1 MNVLVLTVTA
11 GQGHNTCAKAV
22 VAALEKQGVHCQLI
36 DTVKYLNE
44 MTGDAFNKAYLNM
57 SKYVPQMW
65 GSLYR
70 GALKSSRS
78 ITEHASP
85 GIVPMVPKKFRNLI
99 NHSAPDAIVCT
110 HFVASLLLT
119 RLRSEGSV
127 RMPVVGINTDFSLHP
142 FWEGVDQDYLVLATD
157 SMDYRVLE
165 RGIPAE
171 KILPIGIPVHDKFR
185 GLPSRKECRA
195 ALNLAD
201 KPTLL
206 VMSGSMGFGS
216 LIDHVDELD
225 SLPFDFQMA
234 VICGN
239 NLALRERLYDKIE
252 AGAYSKYVRPL
263 GFIDNVEM
271 YMGAADIIC
280 TKPGGLSV
288 SETFCVAR
296 PMVLLDPIPG
306 LEELNAAFLVNNGL
320 AVQTGKNYLLQ
331 EAVYNLFT
339 NPRRMEAIEREQ
351 LYYSPCDA
359 AHKLAKFLME
369 KAETYRQSPEY
380 QPISQGDT
388 KRSWRQRLPFAK
400 GSVKVDSSKI
410 YVKRDKRRKANDL
423 EDKDRENE

>member
-22 VAALEKQGVHCQLI
+22 VTALEKQGVHCRLI

-44 MTGDAFNKAYLNM
+44 MTGDAFNRAYLSM

-70 GALKSSRS
+70 GALKNSRS
-78 ITEHASP
+78 ITERSSP

-99 NHSAPDAIVCT
+99 HDSAPDAIVCT

-119 RLRSEGSV
+119 RLRSEGEA

-157 SMDYRVLE
+157 SMDYMVLE
-165 RGIPAE
+165 RGISAE
-171 KILPIGIPVHDKFR
+171 KILPIGIPVHEKFR
-185 GLPSRKECRA
+185 GLPNRQDCRA

-225 SLPFDFQMA
+225 SLPLDFQMA

-239 NLALRERLYDKIE
+239 NQPLRERLYDKIE
-252 AGAYSKYVRPL
+252 AGAYSKYIRPL

-306 LEELNAAFLVNNGL
+306 LEELNAAFLVNSGL
-320 AVQTGKNYLLQ
+320 AVQTGKNYSLQ
-331 EAVYNLFT
+331 EAVYNLFS

-359 AHKLAKFLME
+359 AHRLADFLME
-369 KAETYRQSPEY
+369 KAALYRQSPQY
-380 QPISQGDT
+380 QPAAEGVD
-388 KRSWRQRLPFAK
+388 KRNWRQRLPFA
-400 GSVKVDSSKI
+400 SVRVKADRSKI
-410 YVKRDKRRKANDL
+410 YVKRDKRRKANVP
-423 EDKDRENE
+423 EDHENE